1 MTMMWKTNQPVAAA
15 PSAPPELRPSPPS
28 PAILDPV
35 GRIHAVAEHI
45 SETTIGK
52 GMVFKG
58 MIAGSGPLFV
68 DGDVV
73 GNINLPESRVTVGEN
88 GNVSDGISVCIT
100 AREIVVIGKIHGNIS
115 ASDRV
120 EIRAQGHL
128 TGNIST
134 GRISIADGAYFRGDI
149 DLRNAQRKPV
159 GAEVLE
165 APKKA
170 YA

>member
-1 MTMMWKTNQPVAAA
+1 MTMMWKANQPAAAA
-15 PSAPPELRPSPPS
+15 PSAPPELRPSPPP

-35 GRIHAVAEHI
+35 GRIHAVAEHAG
-45 SETTIGK
+45 ETTIGK

-58 MIAGSGPLFV
+58 MISGSGPLFV

-88 GNVSDGISVCIT
+88 GNVTDGLSVCIT

-120 EIRAQGHL
+120 EIRAQGEL
-128 TGNIST
+128 TGNITT
-134 GRISIADGAYFRGDI
+134 GRISIADGAFFRGDI
-149 DLRNAQRKPV
+149 DLRNGVRKPAAAV
-159 GAEVLE
+159 VREE
-165 APKKA
+165 PRKA

>member
-1 MTMMWKTNQPVAAA
+1 MTMMWKTNQPAAAA
-15 PSAPPELRPSPPS
+15 PSAPPEPRPSPP
-28 PAILDPV
+28 PAILDTAS
-35 GRIHAVAEHI
+35 RIHAVVEHV

-52 GMVFKG
+52 GMLFKG
-58 MIAGSGPLFV
+58 MISGSGSLFV

-88 GNVSDGISVCIT
+88 GNVTDGLSVCIN

-128 TGNIST
+128 TGNIAT
-134 GRISIADGAYFRGDI
+134 GRISIADGAFFRGDI
-149 DLRNAQRKPV
+149 DLRKVQCKTIASE
-159 GAEVLE
+159 AIE
-165 APKKA
+165 APRKA